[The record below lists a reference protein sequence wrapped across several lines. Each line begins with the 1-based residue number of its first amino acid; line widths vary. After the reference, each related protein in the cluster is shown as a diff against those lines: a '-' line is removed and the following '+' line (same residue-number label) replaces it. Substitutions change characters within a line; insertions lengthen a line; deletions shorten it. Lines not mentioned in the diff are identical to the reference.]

1 MHLLGK
7 CPPDPDEL
15 AAAAKRGFDGV
26 ELHLRPEHLEDVTA
40 TAETVER
47 SPVDAVAVHTLH
59 ARPDEERPF
68 RRSDELASRLDALLV
83 VHSQYALHTHIDDL
97 EAYDFAAAYGY
108 ENNPGASAFHLEN
121 LVFRRGHSLVLDT
134 AHLYLSESNY
144 EEALT
149 VLLRD
154 HGDRIPL
161 IHFNDATRTEDGL
174 AFGDGE
180 MDLERTAHLLSERY
194 DGPVVLEVMPDAQ
207 ADARRA
213 VTEWLS

>member
-7 CPPDPDEL
+7 CPPDEAEL
-15 AAAAKRGFDGV
+15 AAAAERGFESV
-26 ELHLRPEHLEDVTA
+26 ELHLRERDLEDVTA

-47 SPVDAVAVHTLH
+47 SPVDAAAVHTLH

-68 RRSDELASRLDALLV
+68 RRSDELARRLDALLV
-83 VHSQYALHTHIDDL
+83 VHSQYALHTHVDDL
-97 EAYDFAAAYGY
+97 EAYDFAAPYAY

-121 LVFRRGHSLVLDT
+121 LLLDRGHSLVLDT
-134 AHLYLSESNY
+134 AHLYLSEADY
-144 EEALT
+144 ESALRD
-149 VLLRD
+149 LLED
-154 HGDRIPL
+154 HGDKIPL
-161 IHFNDATRTEDGL
+161 IHFNDATRIEDGL

-180 MDLERTAHLLSERY
+180 MALEQTAHLLDEHY

-213 VTEWLS
+213 VAEWLS

>member
-7 CPPDPDEL
+7 CPPDPAEL
-15 AAAAKRGFDGV
+15 ASAAERGFESV
-26 ELHLRPEHLEDVTA
+26 ELHLRSEHLEDVAA
-40 TAETVER
+40 TAETVGR
-47 SPVDAVAVHTLH
+47 SPVDAAAVHTLH

-68 RRSDELASRLDALLV
+68 RRSDELARRLDALLV
-83 VHSQYALHTHIDDL
+83 VHSQYALHTHVDDF
-97 EAYDFAAAYGY
+97 EAYDFAAPHGY

-121 LVFRRGHSLVLDT
+121 LLLARGHSLVLDT
-134 AHLYLSESNY
+134 AHLYLSEADY
-144 EEALT
+144 EGALST
-149 VLLRD
+149 LLRD

-161 IHFNDATRTEDGL
+161 IHLNDATRTEDGL

-180 MDLERTAHLLSERY
+180 MDLERTARLLDENY